1 MSLRTWMVLGSL
13 ATAISTSLYIIN
25 NEEITKSEAELRED
39 QKKTDPHHDMKYIA
53 SERLKNFQA
62 FGMDEAMAKR
72 TVDRIDKLDQERL
85 YSFLRNADESSA
97 MADALCGST
106 RQRRPRYGALEF
118 LVEPEGDKRQT
129 VSLLKISSL
138 KRQEWTRTSPI
149 QRVYEAADLA
159 RPPEPDS
166 TLMAMAA
173 IFTRNE
179 DTLLAGNSP
188 WGATTLSRWSW
199 EKVKEKNAGIEERL
213 VEYFALMHL
222 TIELAKGDGG
232 ICE

>member
-118 LVEPEGDKRQT
+118 LVEQEGDKRQT
-129 VSLLKISSL
+129 VSLLKISSVRSGPAPL
-138 KRQEWTRTSPI
+138 RSSGSMRPRTSPDRPSRTPPSWPWPPSSPATRI
-149 QRVYEAADLA
+149 PSWRAIPPGE
-159 RPPEPDS
+159 RPP
-166 TLMAMAA
+166 
-173 IFTRNE
+173 
-179 DTLLAGNSP
+179 
-188 WGATTLSRWSW
+188 
-199 EKVKEKNAGIEERL
+199 
-213 VEYFALMHL
+213 
-222 TIELAKGDGG
+222 
-232 ICE
+232 